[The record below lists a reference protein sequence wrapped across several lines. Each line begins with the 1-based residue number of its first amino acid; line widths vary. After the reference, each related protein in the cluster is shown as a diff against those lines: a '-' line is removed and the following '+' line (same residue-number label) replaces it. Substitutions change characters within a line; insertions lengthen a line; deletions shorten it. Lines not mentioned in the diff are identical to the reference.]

1 MLQLQICQSEIRKK
15 GFTIQYHLL
24 VLLQLVLSEQ
34 SYLYNLLL
42 QEVQRIAKDEG
53 YPVVRWI
60 TGRENNEA
68 ALRLY
73 DEFGEHVLDLFQMEG
88 SGDI

>member
-1 MLQLQICQSEIRKK
+1 M
-15 GFTIQYHLL
+15 F
-24 VLLQLVLSEQ
+24 LSEQ